1 MATRH
6 DLIIVGAGPAG
17 LAAAIYAARARL
29 RTLVLDE
36 SVPGGQVKTTHKV
49 SNYPGFPEDVKGT
62 ELARAFAVQA
72 ERFGATIRRAVEIT
86 RHDLGGPLK
95 TFELDEEETVEA
107 PAVVIATGARPRE
120 LGVPGE
126 SRFRGR
132 GISYCATCDGA
143 YFEGKDIHVVG
154 GGNSAVEESLF
165 LTQFARSVTIIH
177 QLDHFQAEAATA
189 EEALSNPKIKVIWDS
204 EPRAFEG
211 EKALGALTIENVK
224 TRERTALV
232 TDGVFV
238 FIGYVPRTDLVKDL
252 VPLDRWGYVETGEDM
267 STPVPGLYV
276 AGDLRAKQFRQIT
289 TAVADG
295 TIAALAAQ
303 RFLKQLPRPAI
314 AGSSGA

>member
-1 MATRH
+1 MAEQY
-6 DLIIVGAGPAG
+6 DVIVVGAGPAG
-17 LAAAIYAARARL
+17 LTAAIYAARARL

-49 SNYPGFPEDVKGT
+49 SNYPGFPEDVKGSD
-62 ELARAFAVQA
+62 LAKAFAAQA
-72 ERFGATIRRAVEIT
+72 ERFGAKVRRAVEIT
-86 RHDLGGPLK
+86 KHDLSGPVK
-95 TFELDEEETVEA
+95 RFELDEEEEVEA
-107 PAVVIATGARPRE
+107 PAVIVATGARPRD

-126 SRFRGR
+126 ARFKGR

-177 QLDHFQAEAATA
+177 QFDHFQAEAAIT
-189 EEALSNPKIKVIWDS
+189 EEALHHPKIRIIWDS
-204 EPRAFEG
+204 EPREFLG
-211 EKALGALTIENVK
+211 EKGLTALRIENVK
-224 TRERTALV
+224 TRVVQELQ

-238 FIGYVPRTDLVKDL
+238 FIGYVPRADLVKGV
-252 VPLDRWGYVETGEDM
+252 VPLNDWGYVETQEDM
-267 STPVPGLYV
+267 STAVPGLYV
-276 AGDLRAKQFRQIT
+276 AGDLRQKKFRQIT

-303 RFLKQLPRPAI
+303 KYVKDRRVAAPR
-314 AGSSGA
+314 